1 MQLINN
7 MKKIQL
13 LFLLLFNAVCFS
25 QSVTINTSTYTADQL
40 INDIL
45 INSPCVSGTNVTYKS
60 GSFYGSTN
68 GIGYF
73 ENSNANFPFAN
84 GVVLS
89 TGDVNKII
97 SPNTTI
103 LSDGNSAWLGDTDLE
118 RNLLSQSGITI
129 NSINASYIEFDFQ
142 PKTPNFNFSFV
153 FASEEYGTSQ
163 CNFSDAFAFLLKD
176 VTAGSSNINLAVI
189 PNTTVPV
196 SVETIRDDAY
206 NQNCPSANPNYFGAF
221 NGSGFGPAINFNGQ
235 TVSMLASA
243 TGLDINHIY
252 RIKLVIADGGNNT
265 GYDSAIFLEAN
276 SFNIGQDVL
285 GFDYTVANNTAICP
299 GNTLPTLSAMGLSP
313 GTTFVW
319 KKQGIAFSPAQTGET
334 LDLNTITPLVSSGIH
349 TYSVTY
355 KEPECIAVTDEII
368 IEIYPKI
375 GVLNTVPNIYACDTG
390 ASSSDFD
397 LNKNSIII
405 LAGVNQSSGTA
416 GVLDDLPADTI
427 ISYHL
432 TNGDAIGNTGTVPIL
447 QTIASIESG
456 KQIFVRIENPNT
468 LCYEIRSFQL
478 LIVPP
483 PQIANTPVA
492 ATLCSRNLSESPLKA
507 NFNLTSQIASIIGS
521 QNTSDKILT
530 FHSSLVGANNN
541 ANIITL
547 NSSNQ
552 LLSPS
557 ATLWVRLQ
565 NITNPNCYVVT
576 SFQLLV
582 SPLPKVDVLND
593 VFVCTSYTL
602 PVLLNAGAQYWTG
615 TSGTGT
621 QLFAGNVISTTTTN
635 LYVFNQS
642 GVCTN
647 QDSFNITIA
656 NLSTITPASETYC
669 TKYKL
674 PPLSYGKYFTQ
685 SGGSSAP
692 GNTQLAAGSTINT
705 PGINRIYVWFE
716 DTTVTPSCTQE
727 NPFDITIIP
736 FTALPN
742 YVNQFACT
750 SYILPADL
758 NGGVYYTGSSKS
770 GSLLSAGTVI
780 NTTTQIY
787 VYKETATSPKNCAD
801 EKTFKV
807 FINLLSITPPTDVN
821 SCSAYKLPA
830 LTVGEYRTAPAGGG
844 TVIPA
849 GTFINAT
856 TTLWFYVTGQT
867 CTDNLRF
874 TITVNIAPLPVL
886 ADTDPHCDVY
896 YLPAVAHSGNYFT
909 GTLGT
914 GALRPVGYPVTT
926 TQIMYFYDKAT
937 SGPCYV
943 QEEFLI
949 TINKSPAIDAKPVEV
964 IRCGQ
969 NYILDNLINGEYYEF
984 AGGPSPTNPV
994 LPPGTILKTS
1004 KTIYVYA
1011 PATVTNSCVSEY
1023 SIYVLVTFVND
1034 IADQYACNSFNLPT
1048 IVGIGSYYTA
1058 SNGPYGTGVQLL
1070 PPYSPITTTAT
1081 LFVYVENNNRVTCI
1095 DEDPFI
1101 VTIYNT
1107 PIITPITPV
1116 TRCESFELPS
1126 YTAPVTRYFTNPGG
1140 PGSNNTEKFPGDFIT
1155 VSTTIY
1161 GYAQSGTSG
1170 TVICPAEKPMVI
1182 TITKKPK
1189 PVLIVPTICI
1199 DIDTGI
1205 TTDALIESGFT
1216 APQYSFEWKSEDG
1229 TLVGTAENLSTNE
1242 PGNYT
1247 LTVTNLSIF
1256 GCTADSVPFTVIESS
1271 KPASVTYTTSGWFT
1285 DNQTI
1290 TVIAI
1295 PFVGDGSNFLY
1306 SLDGGSPQ
1314 ERNVFTNVS
1323 SGIHEITV
1331 SDANCGTFTIPVTVK
1346 LINSPKFFTPNGDG
1360 FNDTWNITGIPNQ
1373 ENLKL
1378 YIFDRYGK
1386 LLKELLP
1393 NGSGWDGTFNGY
1405 ALPADD
1411 YWFSISYTEDS
1422 VLKEY
1427 KSHFSLKR

>member
-1 MQLINN
+1 MKNILIF
-7 MKKIQL
+7 IL
-13 LFLLLFNAVCFS
+13 LIVIHTSYS
-25 QSVTINTSTYTADQL
+25 QSVTISTTKYTVNQL
-40 INDIL
+40 VNQVL
-45 INSPCVSGTNVTYKS
+45 VNSPCVLSTNVISRTGTAF
-60 GSFYGSTN
+60 GSSN

-73 ENSNANFPFAN
+73 ENTNTAFPFSS

-89 TGDVNKII
+89 TGDVTKIPA
-97 SPNTTI
+97 PNTTI
-103 LSDGNSAWLGDTDLE
+103 LSDGFPAWSGDSDLE
-118 RNLLSQSGITI
+118 ANLLSQSGITM
-129 NSINASYIEFDFQ
+129 NSVNASYIEFDFQ
-142 PKTPNFNFSFV
+142 PKTPSFDFYFL

-176 VTAGSSNINLAVI
+176 VTAGGSTVNLAVI
-189 PNTTVPV
+189 PGTMIPV
-196 SVETIRDDAY
+196 SVETIR
-206 NQNCPSANPNYFGAF
+206 NNTNNSNCPSAYPSYFGAF
-221 NGSGFGPAINFNGQ
+221 NGPGFGPAINFNGQ
-235 TVSMLASA
+235 TISMIASA
-243 TGLDINHIY
+243 ASLDVTHVY
-252 RIKLVIADGGNNT
+252 RIKLVIADGGNNI

-285 GFDYTVANNTAICP
+285 GLDYTTANKAAICP
-299 GNTLPTLSAMGLSP
+299 GNTLPTLSASGLDP
-313 GTTFVW
+313 ATTFVW
-319 KKQGIAFSPAQTGET
+319 KKNGIVFSPTQTGKT
-334 LDLNTITPLVSSGIH
+334 LNLNTITPLVSSGIH

-375 GVLNTVPNIYACDTG
+375 GVLNTVPNIYVCDSG

-416 GVLDDLPADTI
+416 GALDDLPAYTI

-432 TNGDAIGNTGTVPIL
+432 TNGDAIGNTGAVPIL
-447 QTIASIESG
+447 QTIASTESG
-456 KQIFVRIENPNT
+456 TQIFVRIENPNT

-483 PQIANTPVA
+483 PQIANTPA
-492 ATLCSRNLSESPLKA
+492 DATLCSRNLSESPLKA

-541 ANIITL
+541 INIITL

-565 NITNPNCYVVT
+565 NISNPNCYVVT

-582 SPLPKVDVLND
+582 SPLPQVDMLND

-615 TSGTGT
+615 TNGTGT
-621 QLFAGNVISTTTTN
+621 QLFAGNVITTTTTN

-647 QDSFNITIA
+647 QDSFNVTIA
-656 NLSTITPASETYC
+656 NLSAITPASETYC
-669 TKYKL
+669 TKYTL
-674 PPLSYGKYFTQ
+674 PTLPYSKYFTQ
-685 SGGSSAP
+685 SGGSSTP

-705 PGINRIYVWFE
+705 VGINRIYVWFE
-716 DTTVTPSCTQE
+716 DTTVTPSCRLE
-727 NPFDITIIP
+727 NPFEITIIP

-758 NGGVYYTGSSKS
+758 SGGVYYTGSNKS

-801 EKTFKV
+801 EKIFKV
-807 FINLLSITPPTDVN
+807 FINLSSITPPTDVN

-886 ADTDPHCDVY
+886 ADTDPQCDVY

-914 GALRPVGYPVTT
+914 GTLRPVGYPVTT

-964 IRCGQ
+964 IRCAQ

-984 AGGPSPTNPV
+984 TGGPSPTNPV
-994 LPPGTILKTS
+994 LPPGTVLTTS

-1011 PATVTNSCVSEY
+1011 PAIATNSCVSEY
-1023 SIYVLVTFVND
+1023 SIDVLVTFVND

-1070 PPYSPITTTAT
+1070 PPYSPITATAT

-1116 TRCESFELPS
+1116 TRCESFELPL

-1140 PGSNNTEKFPGDFIT
+1140 PGGNNTEKFPGDFIT

-1161 GYAQSGTSG
+1161 GYAQSGTSA

-1205 TTDALIESGFT
+1205 TTNALIESGFT
-1216 APQYSFEWKSEDG
+1216 APQYSFKWKSEDG
-1229 TLVGTAENLSTNE
+1229 TLISTAENLSTNE

-1256 GCTADSVPFTVIESS
+1256 GCTADSVSFTVIESS
-1271 KPASVTYTTSGWFT
+1271 KPASVTFTTSGWFT

-1290 TVIAI
+1290 IVTAV

-1306 SLDGGSPQ
+1306 SLDAGSPQ
-1314 ERNVFTNVS
+1314 KSNVFTNVS
-1323 SGIHEITV
+1323 SGIHEVTV

-1360 FNDTWNITGIPNQ
+1360 FNDTWNITGISNQ

-1386 LLKELLP
+1386 LLKEFLP
-1393 NGSGWDGTFNGY
+1393 NDSSWDGTFNGY
-1405 ALPADD
+1405 GLPADD
-1411 YWFSISYTEDS
+1411 YWFSIFYTEDS